1 MGKAYKAP
9 KNGDRT
15 RYVSRH
21 AVARLRERAEVP
33 AHLDDDSLSRVLD
46 DAVVAAYSLGKNE
59 NVVDEHG
66 DPADL
71 VDISGTLD
79 GLTAR
84 GQVFALVKRNARENS
99 EREEAVVTVLGDRSA
114 ELVRRETREGA
125 GFGVMA
131 EALRGVRVP
140 EAPERPRN
148 WIQDPEPPPP
158 ADPPEDRGW
167 ASAPDARKLLEE
179 ARERAPAELRAEAH
193 AARADY
199 VVIRAA
205 DAAAL
210 KRLSREEALEV
221 LRATPDATLLRV
233 VPFRVTVTVDLDG

>member
-140 EAPERPRN
+140 G
-148 WIQDPEPPPP
+148 PP